1 VIALRKFEK
10 DHYLMMATRQGLVK
24 RTNVEE
30 YVNVRK
36 TGLAAISLRE
46 NDELIEV
53 KYTNNSKDVL
63 LITKKGMSIRFKET
77 DVRSMGRV
85 SMGVRGINL
94 DENDEVVSMQLSSQ
108 GDYLLV
114 VSEKGLGKRTPMND
128 FIIQNR
134 GGKGIKCYRITEK
147 TGNVVGAK
155 AVNSDND
162 IMLITTEGVI
172 IRISCAEISVLG
184 RITSGVKLM
193 NLAQGV
199 TVASFEKVREK
210 ENDSPV
216 MPEDNAEN
224 IEYAEDSEETSADI
238 TE

>member
-1 VIALRKFEK
+1 
-10 DHYLMMATRQGLVK
+10 
-24 RTNVEE
+24 
-30 YVNVRK
+30 
-36 TGLAAISLRE
+36 
-46 NDELIEV
+46 
-53 KYTNNSKDVL
+53 
-63 LITKKGMSIRFKET
+63 
-77 DVRSMGRV
+77 
-85 SMGVRGINL
+85 
-94 DENDEVVSMQLSSQ
+94 
-108 GDYLLV
+108 
-114 VSEKGLGKRTPMND
+114 
-128 FIIQNR
+128 
-134 GGKGIKCYRITEK
+134 
-147 TGNVVGAK
+147 VGAK

>member
-1 VIALRKFEK
+1 
-10 DHYLMMATRQGLVK
+10 
-24 RTNVEE
+24 
-30 YVNVRK
+30 
-36 TGLAAISLRE
+36 
-46 NDELIEV
+46 
-53 KYTNNSKDVL
+53 
-63 LITKKGMSIRFKET
+63 
-77 DVRSMGRV
+77 
-85 SMGVRGINL
+85 
-94 DENDEVVSMQLSSQ
+94 MQLSSQ

-114 VSEKGLGKRTPMND
+114 VSERGLGKRTLMND
-128 FIIQNR
+128 FVVQNR

-210 ENDSPV
+210 EDGNPGS
-216 MPEDNAEN
+216 PEDGTEN
-224 IEYAEDSEETSADI
+224 LEDAEDPEETSDDV